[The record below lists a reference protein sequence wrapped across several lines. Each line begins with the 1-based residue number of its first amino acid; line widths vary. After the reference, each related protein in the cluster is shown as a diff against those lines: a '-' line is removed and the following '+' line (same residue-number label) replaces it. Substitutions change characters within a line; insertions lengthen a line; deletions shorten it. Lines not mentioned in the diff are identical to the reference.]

1 MREETTSTG
10 AAPAGAAPRR
20 IVTGHD
26 SAGHGRVLSDG
37 PAPTSRS
44 VPDGATFHDIWV
56 TTASPAPLSATE
68 PEPIRADEPLGP
80 PASGTRVRIVDMPP
94 GARSPMHRTA
104 SVDYGVVLEGEIT
117 LVLDDGSATTV
128 GRGELVVQ
136 RGTDHAWENRSEQP
150 VRILFVLVAGE
161 FADELRAALPDGAI
175 TDEA

>member
-1 MREETTSTG
+1 MPERDHSG

-26 SAGHGRVLSDG
+26 PDGRGRILSDG
-37 PAPTSRS
+37 AAPASHV
-44 VPDGATFHDIWV
+44 VPDGATFHDMWV

-68 PEPIRADEPLGP
+68 PEPIQADELMGP
-80 PASGTRVRIVDMPP
+80 PTAGTRVRIVDMPA

-117 LVLDDGSATTV
+117 LVLDDGSATSI
-128 GRGELVVQ
+128 GPGELVVQ

-150 VRILFVLVAGE
+150 VRLLFVLVAGE
-161 FADELRAALPDGAI
+161 FADELRAALPDGAV
-175 TDEA
+175 TDDP